1 MRVELTVRLLPGRKI
16 VMRAEQG
23 DWLIVESLHT
33 GEVRR
38 RGQVLEVHGPDGTPP
53 FLIRWN
59 DDDHESLVFP
69 GPDAHVEKA
78 ENSTQAGLGRPIT
91 TE

>member
-1 MRVELTVRLLPGRKI
+1 MK
-16 VMRAEQG
+16 AERG

-38 RGQVLEVHGPDGTPP
+38 RGMVLEAHGADDSPP
-53 FLIRWN
+53 FLVAWAN
-59 DDDHESLVFP
+59 DDHESLVFP

-78 ENSTQAGLGRPIT
+78 QGAT
-91 TE
+91 TGKHW